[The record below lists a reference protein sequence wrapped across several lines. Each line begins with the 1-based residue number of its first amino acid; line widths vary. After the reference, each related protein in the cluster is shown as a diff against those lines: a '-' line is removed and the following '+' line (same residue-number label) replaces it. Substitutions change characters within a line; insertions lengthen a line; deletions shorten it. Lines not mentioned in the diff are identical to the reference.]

1 MTSERSS
8 VQITSVVPF
17 LVHLLTTSLLLS
29 LRHSLLLHLRS
40 GGPVGAEVTE
50 EPRDQGAGGWRS
62 VTRRGTNRVKRRHE
76 ERYDQ
81 RSRLT
86 RRRHGDEPQEPP
98 IIDRLCCV
106 QPSSLPLVSLLA
118 TLVVLLA
125 RFLGCACTRS
135 VPFSPRSLHPP
146 GPATRGERGT
156 EGLRKGCDEGGW
168 WVGPLVTTSFGLRSS
183 FGARTAPTLGH
194 SLSVVSHGV
203 GGKGKGKGEA
213 GTRQKGW
220 DHRLSLHIVPILPLG
235 LRLGSGMEWMR
246 RDEEQMK

>member
-1 MTSERSS
+1 MTEGSCHSVLYSS
-8 VQITSVVPF
+8 PF
-17 LVHLLTTSLLLS
+17 RPIPVLFSSLYA
-29 LRHSLLLHLRS
+29 
-40 GGPVGAEVTE
+40 P
-50 EPRDQGAGGWRS
+50 QGAGTRSGPGRS

-135 VPFSPRSLHPP
+135 LPSSGVYRVVHRQALHFPGTLLLAWRLSPKSRK
-146 GPATRGERGT
+146 ERGM
-156 EGLRKGCDEGGW
+156 LD
-168 WVGPLVTTSFGLRSS
+168 
-183 FGARTAPTLGH
+183 
-194 SLSVVSHGV
+194 
-203 GGKGKGKGEA
+203 
-213 GTRQKGW
+213 
-220 DHRLSLHIVPILPLG
+220 LP
-235 LRLGSGMEWMR
+235 
-246 RDEEQMK
+246 